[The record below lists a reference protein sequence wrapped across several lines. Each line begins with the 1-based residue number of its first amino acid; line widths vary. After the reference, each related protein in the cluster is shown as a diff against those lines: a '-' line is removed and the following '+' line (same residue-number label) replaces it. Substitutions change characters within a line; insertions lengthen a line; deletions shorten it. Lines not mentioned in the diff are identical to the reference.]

1 MKHLIIAGTA
11 AATLLAAVSCGGS
24 GGSGETGGSGR
35 SGPASYLT
43 VSNSKVAFIQWRATS
58 KGSLHGTI
66 TEGNVGGSTPA
77 ETLSVSSAP
86 FAGTMSGSSV
96 TLTFAVLYFLHT
108 RAQGTLSGSTLTL
121 QVPQSDGTTRQAKF
135 SQSDEASYNRAIA
148 ALRSTIRHANL
159 LAARQQAG
167 QQPADAQAEQGTQSA
182 LSALYKDSSLAFGG
196 MLARGLTHF
205 ADHIQAAR
213 SDLATE
219 KQDASGDNSYCKA
232 AFKVVGESE
241 SIDGGLQS
249 VQGDVKLMMADISIV
264 RNDIATAN
272 AHLRKLSKAG
282 LPAPS
287 SASSVI
293 ANAKANL
300 RQAIAKANSYIDQ
313 INAIDAQAHSIADN
327 MATRKCSGVRSG
339 TPVRSISHIK

>member
-11 AATLLAAVSCGGS
+11 AATLLAAASCS
-24 GGSGETGGSGR
+24 GSGETGGSGR
-35 SGPASYLT
+35 SGGPASYLT

-86 FAGTMSGSSV
+86 FAGTMRGSSV
-96 TLTFAVLYFLHT
+96 TLTFAVSYFLHT

-121 QVPQSDGTTRQAKF
+121 QVPQSDGTTRQAKL

-159 LAARQQAG
+159 VAAQQQAG
-167 QQPADAQAEQGTQSA
+167 QQPADAQAEQVTQSA
-182 LSALYKDSSLAFGG
+182 LSELYKDSSLAFGG
-196 MLARGLTHF
+196 VLARGLTHF

-219 KQDASGDNSYCKA
+219 KRDTSGNNSYCGA
-232 AFKVVGESE
+232 AFKVVGKYQ
-241 SIDGGLQS
+241 SIDGG
-249 VQGDVKLMMADISIV
+249 VQAVEGDVKSMMGDISIV
-264 RNDIATAN
+264 QNDIATAN

-287 SASSVI
+287 SASRVI
-293 ANAKANL
+293 ADAKASL

-313 INAIDAQAHSIADN
+313 INAIDTRAHSIADN
-327 MATRKCSGVRSG
+327 MATGKCSGNRSG
-339 TPVRSISHIK
+339 SPVRPIPHIK

>member
-11 AATLLAAVSCGGS
+11 ATLLAAASCS
-24 GGSGETGGSGR
+24 GPGESGGSGR
-35 SGPASYLT
+35 SGGPASYLT

-66 TEGNVGGSTPA
+66 TEGNIGGSTPA

-86 FAGTMSGSSV
+86 FAGTMRGSSV
-96 TLTFAVLYFLHT
+96 TLTFAVSYFLHT

-121 QVPQSDGTTRQAKF
+121 QVPQSDGTTQQAKF

-148 ALRSTIRHANL
+148 ALRRTIRHANL

-205 ADHIQAAR
+205 ADHIQTAR
-213 SDLATE
+213 SGLATE
-219 KQDASGDNSYCKA
+219 KQDASGNNSYCRA
-232 AFKVVGESE
+232 AYKVVGKSE

-249 VQGDVKLMMADISIV
+249 VQGDVKLMMADISILQ
-264 RNDIATAN
+264 NDIATAN
-272 AHLRKLSKAG
+272 AHLRKLGKAG

-293 ANAKANL
+293 ASAKASL
-300 RQAIAKANSYIDQ
+300 RQAIAQANSYIDQ
-313 INAIDAQAHSIADN
+313 INAIDAQAHSVADN
-327 MATRKCSGVRSG
+327 MATRRCSGVRSG
-339 TPVRSISHIK
+339 TPVRAISHIK